1 MREVIYLRWCEVC
14 GNVYDEYDSCRNRI
28 TCEICGAT
36 LDEDNMTAIDY
47 AKLSEIKK
55 DQYDEQLLNKIKNSP
70 FFQNDLFQEYN
81 SLDNGRFWSG
91 FRVDKW
97 EKLYTIQKHIDNVKR
112 WRKENEPFK
121 PFEPIDRQKAIEN
134 TRSTVE
140 WQLKMEQQQKSSNN
154 NIPHCPICNSQNIKR
169 IALSKRAVKTA
180 VFGIVGALDDS
191 GKTYKCNNC
200 KSKF

>member
-47 AKLSEIKK
+47 AKLSEIEK

-81 SLDNGRFWSG
+81 SLDSGRFWSG

-97 EKLYTIQKHIDNVKR
+97 EKLYTIQKHIDNVKS